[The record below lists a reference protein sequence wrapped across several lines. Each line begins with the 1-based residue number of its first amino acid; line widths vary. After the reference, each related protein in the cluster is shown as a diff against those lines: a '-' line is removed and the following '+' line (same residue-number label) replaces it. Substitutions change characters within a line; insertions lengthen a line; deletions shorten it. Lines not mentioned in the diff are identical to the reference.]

1 MTISAGASAV
11 PFKLLIKFGVLG
23 FSEGVTVYIRA
34 LNRIAE
40 VYALPW
46 PVNDRHARS
55 LGPPRCRWASSAT
68 TRARTDGAYR
78 GLLRCHGGR
87 VLRPCC

>member
-1 MTISAGASAV
+1 MTISAGASGV

-40 VYALPW
+40 SMPC
-46 PVNDRHARS
+46 P
-55 LGPPRCRWASSAT
+55 GP
-68 TRARTDGAYR
+68 
-78 GLLRCHGGR
+78 
-87 VLRPCC
+87 